1 MTIQAINKL
10 PWPENLL
17 RRIFKDEDY
26 DAWKNQIPPDFDKS
40 LKYVLE
46 ETLTEREIYILYS
59 FFRDHIP
66 MRFVGQRYGIQGER
80 CRQINEKALRRIR
93 HPSRLKY
100 IKYGLAEVERRQKE
114 PPKEIPILQQSIEEL
129 DLSIKAFNCLKRAN
143 VRSLEE
149 LTALSRFDLM
159 KVRNMGIKTIA
170 EVETKLK
177 DKGLSLRSDYE

>member
-1 MTIQAINKL
+1 MTTQAIHKL

-17 RRIFKDEDY
+17 RRIFKDGDY
-26 DAWKNQIPPDFDKS
+26 DEWKNQIPPDFDASFKFI
-40 LKYVLE
+40 LE

-66 MRFVGQRYGIQGER
+66 MRFIGQRYGIQGER
-80 CRQINEKALRRIR
+80 CRQISEKAIRKIR

-114 PPKEIPILQQSIEEL
+114 PPKEIPIIQQSIEEL
-129 DLSIKAFNCLKRAN
+129 DLSVKAFNCLKRAN

-149 LTALSRFDLM
+149 LTALSRFDLL
-159 KVRNMGIKTIA
+159 KVINMGMNK
-170 EVETKLK
+170 
-177 DKGLSLRSDYE
+177 

>member
-1 MTIQAINKL
+1 MTTQAIHKL

-17 RRIFKDEDY
+17 RRLFKDGDY
-26 DAWKNQIPPDFDKS
+26 DEWKNQIPPDFDASFKFI
-40 LKYVLE
+40 LE

-66 MRFVGQRYGIQGER
+66 MRFIGQRYGIQGER
-80 CRQINEKALRRIR
+80 CRQISERAIRKIR

-114 PPKEIPILQQSIEEL
+114 TSKEIPIIQQPIE
-129 DLSIKAFNCLKRAN
+129 DLEFSVKAYNCLKRAN
-143 VRSLEE
+143 VRSIEE
-149 LTALSRFDLM
+149 LTALSRFDLL
-159 KVRNMGIKTIA
+159 KIRNMGIKTIA

>member
-17 RRIFKDEDY
+17 RRIFKDVDY
-26 DAWKNQIPPDFDKS
+26 DTWKNQIPPDFDES